1 MAKRMD
7 EKGERFVRVVER
19 RVNNILV
26 QIDNLARCANRR
38 NYAYTEEDVAKIF
51 AVMEKRL
58 AEARERFTQ
67 SGGASREFS
76 LR

>member
-38 NYAYTEEDVAKIF
+38 NYSYTEEDVAKIF